1 MKSGDWPV
9 GALIPPQRELAQ
21 LFGVNRSTVVSALNE
36 LTADGLLEGHGR
48 GGTRVANNALPLM
61 KLTQAKWQE
70 YIEDGIHMPNYKTIN
85 LINES
90 EPDES
95 MLRMCSGEASPDMFS
110 VERMQTVLGEVSKEI
125 SNLGYEWPKG
135 MTSLRENLSKYL
147 KTIGINA
154 SPNCILIVSGA
165 LQAFQLISI
174 GLLQPG
180 STVFVEKPSYIY
192 SLQILQTLGMRRVG
206 IPIDDEGIQGHQ
218 IPAQIRKN
226 KASILYTIPN
236 YQNPTGTLMSL
247 NRRKELINICN
258 NEKLPIIEDDV
269 YGELWIDE
277 PPPETLKSIDTNGNV
292 LYVGSVSK
300 TLSPGLRIGWL

>member
-1 MKSGDWPV
+1 
-9 GALIPPQRELAQ
+9 
-21 LFGVNRSTVVSALNE
+21 
-36 LTADGLLEGHGR
+36 
-48 GGTRVANNALPLM
+48 
-61 KLTQAKWQE
+61 
-70 YIEDGIHMPNYKTIN
+70 
-85 LINES
+85 
-90 EPDES
+90 

-218 IPAQIRKN
+218 IPAQIRKI
-226 KASILYTIPN
+226 KHQFYI
-236 YQNPTGTLMSL
+236 
-247 NRRKELINICN
+247 RFLII
-258 NEKLPIIEDDV
+258 
-269 YGELWIDE
+269 
-277 PPPETLKSIDTNGNV
+277 
-292 LYVGSVSK
+292 
-300 TLSPGLRIGWL
+300 RIQLAH